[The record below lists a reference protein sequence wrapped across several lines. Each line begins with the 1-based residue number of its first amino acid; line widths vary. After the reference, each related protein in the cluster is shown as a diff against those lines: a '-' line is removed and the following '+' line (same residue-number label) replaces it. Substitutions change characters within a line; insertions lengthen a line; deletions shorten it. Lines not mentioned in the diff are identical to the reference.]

1 MTHKEAERSIPS
13 FFDESMENLELAE
26 FLDHIDKCPACR
38 EELTIQY
45 LVGRGLQSL
54 SDGNE
59 FNLAGEL
66 DKKLSNTVRVL
77 FSPTFA
83 IPGRELNTAPKLFNP
98 LCIADVTLLV
108 RERMSLSN
116 AGVRFSIPSSKPCT
130 P

>member
-54 SDGNE
+54 SNGNE

-66 DKKLSNTVRVL
+66 DKKLSKAHARLYRLYRLEKFSWVLRTIVLIEAVVL
-77 FSPTFA
+77 FV
-83 IPGRELNTAPKLFNP
+83 L
-98 LCIADVTLLV
+98 TLHIW
-108 RERMSLSN
+108 
-116 AGVRFSIPSSKPCT
+116 F
-130 P
+130 